1 MAKYPI
7 VGDDD
12 AGTATQL
19 SRGQVLAGVIG
30 FVLGGSVLGTLW
42 ALSGSETGPAADARA
57 ACAALERIG
66 TLPDPAEGR
75 LSGRNLAPGTLDRLA
90 AAKSLAEAAAE
101 LQPAYAPL
109 ADHVDGVHRMV
120 VSLNFDAGGRWHLSQ
135 ATEICSRT

>member
-19 SRGQVLAGVIG
+19 SRGQVLAGVVG
-30 FVLGGSVLGTLW
+30 FVLGGSVLGALW

-57 ACAALERIG
+57 ACAALTRMG
-66 TLPDPAEGR
+66 DLPDPAQGR
-75 LSGRNLAPGTLDRLA
+75 LTFGSLPPGTLDRLA

-101 LQPAYAPL
+101 LQPAYEPL
-109 ADHVDGVHRMV
+109 ADHIDGVNRMV
-120 VSLNFDAGGRWHLSQ
+120 ISLNFDASGRWHLSQ
-135 ATEICSRT
+135 ATEICTRT